1 MNDIN
6 SFLEIVKK
14 AAITTAGQL
23 IWLLG
28 LVFVF
33 GLVLYLLARMTRTTY
48 VKSAGSK
55 LDIIVTGWIGTP
67 VHELGHAAFCLLF
80 GHRITAIKLYDPD
93 PSDGTL
99 GYVCHSYSDTPYQK
113 IGNFFIGI
121 GPILFG
127 SVVLYALLYYLIPNN
142 SAVFSSVNVQGRAL
156 AAGGIHGDIAGTMS
170 SLWLTAQHTLSL
182 LFRSDNLSGWK
193 FWVFLYLSMCVA
205 SHMELSP
212 PDIKGAWSGLVALV
226 VFLLGLN
233 IALIVL
239 TANGWSHYFGSY
251 WQYLRPEN
259 YSAVINKWEGTF
271 GALFVYATIISALNF
286 AVTYLLLSIYNLRK
300 GRGAINP
307 IMN

>member
-6 SFLEIVKK
+6 SILEIVKK

-23 IWLLG
+23 VWLLG

-33 GLVLYLLARMTRTTY
+33 GFILYLLARMTRTTY
-48 VKSAGSK
+48 SKSVGSK

-67 VHELGHAAFCLLF
+67 VHELGHAAFCILF
-80 GHRITAIKLYDPD
+80 GHRITAMKLYDPD
-93 PSDGTL
+93 PADGTI
-99 GYVCHSYSDTPYQK
+99 GYVCHSYSDSPYHK

-142 SAVFSSVNVQGRAL
+142 NEVFSSVNVQGKAL
-156 AAGGIHGDIAGTMS
+156 ASGIHGDIAGTLNA
-170 SLWLTAQHTLSL
+170 LWITAQHTLSL
-182 LFRSDNLSGWK
+182 LFRSENIFSWK

-212 PDIKGAWSGLVALV
+212 PDIKGACSGLVALV
-226 VFLLGLN
+226 GFFLGLN
-233 IALIVL
+233 IAIIVF
-239 TANGWSHYFGSY
+239 TANGWYHYFGSF
-251 WQYLRPEN
+251 WQYLRPES
-259 YSAVINKWEGTF
+259 YSGVINKWEGTF
-271 GALFVYATIISALNF
+271 GALFLYATIVSALNF
-286 AVTYLLLSIYNLRK
+286 AVTYVVLTIYNLRK

-307 IMN
+307 ITK